1 MSEKIAELIAEIKEK
16 VQELEMIAMNK
27 EMPEYEM
34 EDDEE
39 IPEMDMKKAA
49 FIAKMKKEME

>member
-34 EDDEE
+34 EDEE
-39 IPEMDMKKAA
+39 EMPEMDMKKAA